1 MNINLHDIIYNMNI
15 NLQKKLAISVSL
27 SFNFIIILLKL
38 AAGYISGSIC
48 LISEAVHSIADCLAS
63 SITFFAIKR
72 SSEPADK
79 DHPFGHGKY
88 EDMAGFIE
96 GIMII
101 FASAFILYEASKKI
115 IFGYHENID
124 STFGIYVMAIAMFAN
139 IIASTYSSY
148 VAKKSNSV
156 SLYADA
162 QHLKTD
168 VYSSLGVL
176 LGLIAIKIT
185 GINILD
191 AIIALIV
198 AAIIFKAGF
207 LITKQTLNN
216 LLDGSV
222 SYKKIFDINNILHSC
237 KDIKGYKNLKA
248 RNLGP
253 MVRVEVTIFVED
265 NMTISKCHQIC
276 DNIERNIKENIG
288 NVTVI
293 IHAEPVSIQNIS
305 SQ

>member
-1 MNINLHDIIYNMNI
+1 MHINS
-15 NLQKKLAISVSL
+15 QKKLAISISL
-27 SFNFIIILLKL
+27 TFNLIIIVLKFI
-38 AAGYISGSIC
+38 ASYISGSIC
-48 LISEAVHSIADCLAS
+48 LLSEAVHSIADCLAS

-72 SSEPADK
+72 SSLPADK
-79 DHPFGHGKY
+79 EHPFGHGKY

-101 FASAFILYEASKKI
+101 FASAFSLYEASKKI

-124 STFGIYVMAIAMFAN
+124 STLGIYVMGIAMAAN
-139 IIASTYSSY
+139 IIAGSYSLY
-148 VAKKSNSV
+148 VAKKSNSI

-176 LGLIAIKIT
+176 IGLVAIKLT

-191 AIIALIV
+191 SIIALIV
-198 AAIIFKAGF
+198 AGIIFKAGF
-207 LITKQTLNN
+207 LIAKQTLNN

-222 SYKKIFDINNILHSC
+222 SNKKISEINEILLSC
-237 KDIKGYKNLKA
+237 KDIKGFKDLKA

-253 MVRVEVTIFVED
+253 MIKVEITIFLED
-265 NMTISKCHQIC
+265 SMKLSTCHQIC
-276 DNIERNIKENIG
+276 DNIENKISEKIG
-288 NVTVI
+288 DVTVH
-293 IHAEPVSIQNIS
+293 IHAEPVSIQQVNV
-305 SQ
+305 

>member
-1 MNINLHDIIYNMNI
+1 MNI

-237 KDIKGYKNLKA
+237 KEIKGYKNLKA

-265 NMTISKCHQIC
+265 DMTISKCHAIC
-276 DNIERNIKENIG
+276 DNIEKKINDEIG
-288 NVTVI
+288 NISVI
-293 IHAEPVSIQNIS
+293 IHAEPVSLQSSIS
-305 SQ
+305 

>member
-1 MNINLHDIIYNMNI
+1 MQINS
-15 NLQKKLAISVSL
+15 QKKLAISISL
-27 SFNFIIILLKL
+27 SFNLVIILLKFI
-38 AAGYISGSIC
+38 ASYITGSIC
-48 LISEAVHSIADCLAS
+48 LLSEAVHSIADCIAS

-72 SSEPADK
+72 SSLPADK
-79 DHPFGHGKY
+79 EHPFGHGKY

-115 IFGYHENID
+115 ILGYHEDID
-124 STFGIYVMAIAMFAN
+124 STIGIYVMAFAMFAN
-139 IIASTYSSY
+139 IIASTYSLY
-148 VAKKSNSV
+148 VAKKSNSI

-176 LGLIAIKIT
+176 LGLIAIKVT

-198 AAIIFKAGF
+198 AGIIFKAGF

-222 SYKKIFDINNILHSC
+222 SYKQIEEITEIIKTC
-237 KDIKGYKNLKA
+237 KDIKGYKDLKA

-253 MVRVEVTIFVED
+253 AIKVEVTIFVED
-265 NMTISKCHQIC
+265 DMKISVCHQIC
-276 DNIERNIKENIG
+276 DKIEKEISGKIN
-288 NVTVI
+288 NATVI
-293 IHAEPVSIQNIS
+293 IHAEPFSAQKIVS
-305 SQ
+305 

>member
-1 MNINLHDIIYNMNI
+1 MEI
-15 NLQKKLAISVSL
+15 NLQKKLAICLSL
-27 SFNFIIILLKL
+27 TFNLIVIVLKL
-38 AAGYISGSIC
+38 IAGYISGSIC
-48 LISEAVHSIADCLAS
+48 LLSEAVHSVADCLAS

-72 SSEPADK
+72 SSTPADA

-96 GIMII
+96 GVMII
-101 FASAFILYEASKKI
+101 FASAFILYEASRKI

-124 STFGIYVMAIAMFAN
+124 STFGIYVMAIAMLGN

-148 VAKKSNSV
+148 VAKKSNSI

-176 LGLIAIKIT
+176 IGLIAIKIT
-185 GINILD
+185 GLNILD

-198 AAIIFKAGF
+198 AGIIFKAGF
-207 LITKQTLNN
+207 LIIKQTLNN

-222 SYKKIFDINNILHSC
+222 SYKKIFEINNILHSC
-237 KDIKGYKNLKA
+237 EEIKGYKNLKA

-265 NMTISKCHQIC
+265 DMKISQCHTIC
-276 DNIERNIKENIG
+276 DNIEKRINDEIG
-288 NVTVI
+288 NIDVI
-293 IHAEPVSIQNIS
+293 IHAEPVSLQNINK
-305 SQ
+305 

>member
-1 MNINLHDIIYNMNI
+1 MHINS
-15 NLQKKLAISVSL
+15 QKKLAISISL
-27 SFNFIIILLKL
+27 TFNLIIIVLKFI
-38 AAGYISGSIC
+38 ASYISGSIC
-48 LISEAVHSIADCLAS
+48 LLSEAVHSIADCLAS

-72 SSEPADK
+72 SSLPADK
-79 DHPFGHGKY
+79 EHPFGHGKY

-124 STFGIYVMAIAMFAN
+124 STLGIYVMGIAMAAN
-139 IIASTYSSY
+139 IIAGSYSLY
-148 VAKKSNSV
+148 VAKKSNSI

-176 LGLIAIKIT
+176 IGLVAIKLT

-191 AIIALIV
+191 SIIALIV
-198 AAIIFKAGF
+198 AGIIFKAGF
-207 LITKQTLNN
+207 LIAKQTLNN

-222 SYKKIFDINNILHSC
+222 SNKKISEINEILLSC
-237 KDIKGYKNLKA
+237 KDIKGFKDLKA

-253 MVRVEVTIFVED
+253 MIKVEITIFLED
-265 NMTISKCHQIC
+265 SMKLSTCHQIC
-276 DNIERNIKENIG
+276 DNIENKISEKIG
-288 NVTVI
+288 DVTVH
-293 IHAEPVSIQNIS
+293 IHAEPVSIQQVNV
-305 SQ
+305 

>member
-1 MNINLHDIIYNMNI
+1 MNINS
-15 NLQKKLAISVSL
+15 QKKLAISISL
-27 SFNFIIILLKL
+27 TFNTVIILLKFI
-38 AAGYISGSIC
+38 ASYITGSIC
-48 LISEAVHSIADCLAS
+48 LLSEAVHSIADCLAS

-72 SSEPADK
+72 SSTPADK

-96 GIMII
+96 GIMIL

-115 IFGYHENID
+115 ILGYHEDVD

-139 IIASTYSSY
+139 IIASAYSSY
-148 VAKKSNSV
+148 VAKKSNSI

-176 LGLIAIKIT
+176 IGLIAIKIT

-191 AIIALIV
+191 AIIAIIV
-198 AAIIFKAGF
+198 AGIIFKAGF

-222 SYKKIFDINNILHSC
+222 SAKKIAEINELLKSR
-237 KDIKGYKNLKA
+237 KDIKGYKDLKA

-253 MVRVEVTIFVED
+253 TIKIELTIFLDD

-276 DNIERNIKENIG
+276 DDIENYIKENIG
-288 NVTVI
+288 NVTVL
-293 IHAEPVSIQNIS
+293 IHAEPVSIQDIS
-305 SQ
+305 YQ

>member
-1 MNINLHDIIYNMNI
+1 MKINS
-15 NLQKKLAISVSL
+15 QKKLAISISL
-27 SFNFIIILLKL
+27 SFNLIIILFKFI
-38 AAGYISGSIC
+38 ASYITGSIC
-48 LISEAVHSIADCLAS
+48 LLSEAVHSIADCLAS

-72 SSEPADK
+72 SSLPADK

-101 FASAFILYEASKKI
+101 FASAFILFEASKKI
-115 IFGYHENID
+115 ISGYHENID
-124 STFGIYVMAIAMFAN
+124 STLGIYVMGFAMLAN
-139 IIASTYSSY
+139 IIASSYSSY
-148 VAKKSNSV
+148 VAKKSNSI

-176 LGLIAIKIT
+176 IGLIAIKIT

-191 AIIALIV
+191 AIIAIIV
-198 AAIIFKAGF
+198 AGIIFKAGF

-222 SYKKIFDINNILHSC
+222 SSKKISEINDILLSC
-237 KDIKGYKNLKA
+237 QNIKGYKDLKA

-253 MVRVEVTIFVED
+253 TIKVEVTIFLD
-265 NMTISKCHQIC
+265 DSMTISNCHKIC
-276 DNIERNIKENIG
+276 DNIENSIKEKIG
-288 NVTVI
+288 NITVL
-293 IHAEPVSIQNIS
+293 IHAEPVSIQNITS
-305 SQ
+305 A

>member
-1 MNINLHDIIYNMNI
+1 MNILS
-15 NLQKKLAISVSL
+15 QKKLAISISL
-27 SFNFIIILLKL
+27 SFNLIIILLKFI
-38 AAGYISGSIC
+38 ASFITGSIC
-48 LISEAVHSIADCLAS
+48 LLSEAVHSIADCIAS

-72 SSEPADK
+72 SSLPADK
-79 DHPFGHGKY
+79 EHPFGHGKY

-115 IFGYHENID
+115 ILGYHEDID
-124 STFGIYVMAIAMFAN
+124 STVGIYVMAFAMLAN
-139 IIASTYSSY
+139 IIASSYSLY
-148 VAKKSNSV
+148 VAKKSNSI

-198 AAIIFKAGF
+198 AGIIFKAGF

-216 LLDGSV
+216 LLDGSI
-222 SYKKIFDINNILHSC
+222 SYKQIDKITEIIEKC

-253 MVRVEVTIFVED
+253 MISIEMTIFVD
-265 NMTISKCHQIC
+265 DDMKISICHKIC
-276 DNIERNIKENIG
+276 DKIEKEIKDKIG
-288 NVTVI
+288 NASVI
-293 IHAEPVSIQNIS
+293 IHAEPISAQNIIVK
-305 SQ
+305 